1 MTRSRGLRP
10 KRHYWTEAQ
19 LAQLRALYPDHRTAE
34 LEAVIGRSARSLYEM
49 ARKLGIRKSAAFLAS
64 GRAGRLDGVR
74 GGATRFKAGHVP
86 ANKGLRR
93 PGYAPG
99 RMAESQFKPGQR
111 GTKYAPIGSERLND
125 GYRQRKV
132 SDTGYPPRDW
142 QPVHVLLWIEH
153 RGPVPAG
160 HAIVFRNG
168 DRTDI
173 RIENLECI
181 SRADLMRRNT
191 RHNLPPDLNQVI
203 SLRAA
208 LVRKIN
214 NRSKRHEQDHR

>member
-19 LAQLRALYPDHRTAE
+19 LAQLRDLYPDHRTAD

-64 GRAGRLDGVR
+64 DQAGRLDGGR
-74 GGATRFKAGHVP
+74 GGRTRFPKGNIP

-93 PGYAPG
+93 PGWAPG
-99 RMAESQFKPGQR
+99 RMADTQFRAGNRPHTWQ
-111 GTKYAPIGSERLND
+111 PIGSERLVD

-132 SDTGYPPRDW
+132 TDTGYPPRDW
-142 QPVHVLLWIEH
+142 QPVHVLLWVEH
-153 RGPVPAG
+153 HGPVPAG

-191 RHNLPPDLNQVI
+191 RHNLPPEINEVI
-203 SLRAA
+203 GLRAA

-214 NRSKRHEQDHR
+214 HRSKRHEQDDR